1 LNNLLV
7 EPIFDPL
14 KELLP
19 HALAKVVAIEGDI
32 TLPLL
37 GISPDNLNLLRKT
50 VSVVIHSAATV
61 KFDEPLNVAMNI
73 NLGGTNEVLE
83 LAESM
88 ELIKAVVYVSTA
100 FSNCERSFI
109 EEKIYPVRID
119 PVTAIAMYQN
129 CDDDFLETITPVLLG
144 DKPNTY
150 VLTKHLAEE
159 LVNQRKMAV
168 PVCVVRPSI
177 VTAVYKHP
185 IPGYVDNFNAMS
197 GLLAGVMTGVV
208 RTLLFNDQYFLD
220 VVPLDYVV
228 NLIIAAAS
236 KLSQTSE
243 RSELPA
249 YVGDFF
255 LGIVG
260 RKRMFI
266 PNFRKLGKNIDALRT
281 RVVVKERRCPC
292 AN

>member
-1 LNNLLV
+1 MN

-14 KELLP
+14 RELLP
-19 HALAKVVAIEGDI
+19 HALAKVVAIEGDM

-37 GISPDNLNLLRKT
+37 GISPDNLSLLRKT

-109 EEKIYPVRID
+109 EEKVYPVRID

-177 VTAVYKHP
+177 VTSAYKHP
-185 IPGYVDNFNAMS
+185 VPG
-197 GLLAGVMTGVV
+197 
-208 RTLLFNDQYFLD
+208 
-220 VVPLDYVV
+220 
-228 NLIIAAAS
+228 
-236 KLSQTSE
+236 LSNTSD

-249 YVGDFF
+249 YVGDFL

-266 PNFRKLGKNIDALRT
+266 PNFHKLQKNIDVLTWEQHMADYVDGIRT
-281 RVVVKERRCPC
+281 YAFKDKSIGEGAEVSLKLKRKHQFVKCLVLAPVLMGMC
-292 AN
+292 FVMKSLFLSQ

>member
-1 LNNLLV
+1 MGRKRMFVQNYHKIEKNIGVLNDINWEHHIKQYVRGMRKYAFKDNSSDEEAETSLRQLRRKHQIVKFLVLSNLLI

-14 KELLP
+14 RELLP
-19 HALAKVVAIEGDI
+19 QAFAKVVPIEGDI

-37 GISPDNLNLLRKT
+37 GISSDNLSLLRKT

-73 NLGGTNEVLE
+73 NLGGTSKVLE

-119 PVTAIAMYQN
+119 PVTAITMYQK
-129 CDDDFLETITPVLLG
+129 CDEDFLEAIKPVLVG

-159 LVNQRKMAV
+159 LVNQWKMAV

-177 VTAVYKHP
+177 VIAAYKHP
-185 IPGYVDNFNAMS
+185 IPG
-197 GLLAGVMTGVV
+197 
-208 RTLLFNDQYFLD
+208 
-220 VVPLDYVV
+220 
-228 NLIIAAAS
+228 
-236 KLSQTSE
+236 
-243 RSELPA
+243 
-249 YVGDFF
+249 
-255 LGIVG
+255 
-260 RKRMFI
+260 
-266 PNFRKLGKNIDALRT
+266 T
-281 RVVVKERRCPC
+281 RVVVKVLRLPC
-292 AN
+292 AS